1 LADTYADLQ
10 KHYST
15 DSWNDSGNNV
25 YGCIK
30 QFYLLKKKNRKLK
43 VSLSVGGW
51 TYSPNFAAPMSTAA
65 GRQQFADSAVE
76 MVANLGLDGIDI
88 DWEYPI
94 SGSSPQDIV
103 SLLQVTRQVWTFHLA
118 LS

>member
-1 LADTYADLQ
+1 M
-10 KHYST
+10 
-15 DSWNDSGNNV
+15 

-30 QFYLLKKKNRKLK
+30 QFYLLKKRNRKLK

-103 SLLQVTRQVWTFHLA
+103 SLLQVTRQV
-118 LS
+118 